1 MADTATVTLDL
12 EGLQR
17 LIDVLGERG
26 FTVLGP
32 TVRDGAVAPGPVASV
47 ADLPRGWGDRQ
58 EPGSYRLRRRDDD
71 ALFGYAADAIGW
83 KAVLFPARELMWSGS
98 VGPDGFDVRPGPAA
112 SSYGEPPYAVLGI
125 RSCDLHAVAIHDRV
139 LAGRTHADVHYAAR
153 RRDAFLVTVVCS
165 DPSGTCFCVSMGTG
179 PRADA
184 GYDLA
189 LTELL
194 DGGHRFLAR
203 AGSDRGADV
212 LAEVGGRDAS
222 GRDGEAAERV
232 VERSVAHM
240 GRSMDTTDLRDLL
253 YDNAEHPRWDDVA
266 ARCLSC
272 GNCTM
277 VCPTCFCTSVEE
289 HTSLSGHDTE
299 HWRIWDSCFTTDFSY
314 LHGGSVRASPRSRY
328 RQWMTHKLAAWI
340 DQFGTSGCVGCGRC
354 LTSCPVGIDITE
366 EVAAIRAT
374 SGQATDRKEG
384 ADAPGR

>member
-1 MADTATVTLDL
+1 MADSRPVTLDL

-17 LIDVLGERG
+17 LIDVLGEQG

-32 TVRDGAVAPGPVASV
+32 TVRDGAVVPGRVAAV
-47 ADLPRGWGDRQ
+47 DDLPRGWGDRQ

-98 VGPDGFDVRPGPAA
+98 VGPDGFDVRPGPGP
-112 SSYGEPPYAVLGI
+112 STYGDPPYAVLGI
-125 RSCDLHAVAIHDRV
+125 RSCDLHAVAIHDQV
-139 LAGRTHADVHYAAR
+139 LAGRTYADAHYAER
-153 RRDAFLVTVVCS
+153 RRDAFLVTVVCGG
-165 DPSGTCFCVSMGTG
+165 PSGTCFCVSMGTG

-184 GYDLA
+184 GDDLA

-194 DGGHRFLAR
+194 DGPHRFLVR
-203 AGSDRGADV
+203 AGSARGEEV
-212 LAEVGGRDAS
+212 LAALDTRPAEDRDEEES
-222 GRDGEAAERV
+222 EQV
-232 VERSVAHM
+232 VAHAVAHM
-240 GRSMDTTDLRDLL
+240 GRAMDTTDLRDLL

-266 ARCLSC
+266 SRCLSC

-277 VCPTCFCTSVEE
+277 VCPTCFCTSVDE

-374 SGQATDRKEG
+374 APPRKEQ
-384 ADAPGR
+384 AHATGR